1 MRNRCNPVS
10 IFLGLLLFAC
20 SATPLELLAGDAV
33 GYDWDE
39 NVFRY
44 CWSPDPPDGDQYST
58 AAECIAMVQRDFG
71 DSTGNHTII
80 YNSDVTHF
88 VAFAG
93 GHDHDGRVQIAVGS
107 GTTQYDAQQ
116 DAYRQL
122 RERKVDYYTLYG
134 SYFSN
139 GESEGSSSSAR

>member
-1 MRNRCNPVS
+1 MRNRSNSVS
-10 IFLGLLLFAC
+10 VSLGLFLTLCCIA
-20 SATPLELLAGDAV
+20 SPELRAGDAV

-44 CWSPDPPDGDQYST
+44 CWSPDPPDGDRYST
-58 AAECIAMVQRDFG
+58 AAECIDMVQRDFG
-71 DSTGNHTII
+71 DSSNHSIVYT
-80 YNSDVTHF
+80 SDTTHF

-93 GHDHDGRVQIAVGS
+93 GHDRNGRVQIAIGS
-107 GTTQYDAQQ
+107 GSTQYDAQQ

-122 RERKVDYYTLYG
+122 KELKVEYYTLYG

-139 GESEGSSSSAR
+139 GPSEASSTSAR

>member
-1 MRNRCNPVS
+1 MRTSHNPVS
-10 IFLGLLLFAC
+10 VSLGLFLLVC
-20 SATPLELLAGDAV
+20 CTTPLHLHAGDAV

-58 AAECIAMVQRDFG
+58 AAECVAMVQSDFG
-71 DSTGNHTII
+71 DSSHNHSIL
-80 YNSDVTHF
+80 YSSDATHF

-93 GHDHDGRVQIAVGS
+93 GHDRDGRVQIAIGS
-107 GTTQYDAQQ
+107 GSTQYSAQQ
-116 DAYRQL
+116 DAYQQL

-139 GESEGSSSSAR
+139 GPSEAPPDSGR

>member
-10 IFLGLLLFAC
+10 ASLGLFLLAC
-20 SATPLELLAGDAV
+20 SATPLELFAGDAV

-44 CWSPDPPDGDQYST
+44 CWSPDPPDGDHYST
-58 AAECIAMVQRDFG
+58 AAECIAMVQRDFAN
-71 DSTGNHTII
+71 SSNHSII
-80 YNSDVTHF
+80 YNSDATHF

-93 GHDHDGRVQIAVGS
+93 GNDRDGRVQIAVGS
-107 GTTQYDAQQ
+107 GSTQYDAQQ
-116 DAYRQL
+116 DAYQQL
-122 RERKVDYYTLYG
+122 KALKVEYYTLYG

-139 GESEGSSSSAR
+139 GQAEAASDSAR

>member
-10 IFLGLLLFAC
+10 VSLGLFLLAC
-20 SATPLELLAGDAV
+20 SATPLEVFAGDAV

-44 CWSPDPPDGDQYST
+44 CWSPDPPDGDRYST
-58 AAECIAMVQRDFG
+58 SAECIAMVQHDFA
-71 DSTGNHTII
+71 DSRNHSII
-80 YNSDVTHF
+80 YNSDLTHF

-93 GHDHDGRVQIAVGS
+93 GYDREGRVQIAIGS
-107 GTTQYDAQQ
+107 GSTQYDAQQ

-122 RERKVDYYTLYG
+122 KGLKVDYYTLYG

-139 GESEGSSSSAR
+139 GSSEAAADSGR

>member
-1 MRNRCNPVS
+1 MHNLCNPVS
-10 IFLGLLLFAC
+10 GIVGLFLFIC
-20 SATPLELLAGDAV
+20 CMTPLQLHAGDAV

-58 AAECIAMVQRDFG
+58 AAECIAIVQQDFG
-71 DSTGNHTII
+71 DSTRNYSIL
-80 YNSDVTHF
+80 YNSDKTHF

-93 GHDHDGRVQIAVGS
+93 GHDRDGRVQVAIGS
-107 GTTQYDAQQ
+107 GSTQYNAQQ
-116 DAYRQL
+116 DAYQQL
-122 RERKVDYYTLYG
+122 RERKVDYYQLYG

-139 GESEGSSSSAR
+139 GLSEVPSDTAR